1 MGLVVGIFLIWCL
14 SFLPKDFYLAMLP
27 TIIGFIA
34 ATIYILWIVYKGE
47 HKDDNK

>member
-1 MGLVVGIFLIWCL
+1 MGLVVGILIL
-14 SFLPKDFYLAMLP
+14 FFISRAPGEFYLAMLP

-34 ATIYILWIVYKGE
+34 ATIYIVWIAYKGE

>member
-1 MGLVVGIFLIWCL
+1 MGLVVGILILFFLFRA
-14 SFLPKDFYLAMLP
+14 SGKFYLAILP

-34 ATIYILWIVYKGE
+34 VCVCILWIAYKGE